1 MLDFPTP
8 QRLYWAKHGVRRF
21 GNFVRIHE
29 VIEENCRITMSHDPA
44 QYSPI
49 FSIDVSPESTS
60 NTPPRPTEVGAALV
74 QLTRQLIETQQR
86 QNQLLDQILQ
96 VNKQVLQASNQANTQ
111 RQNELTQWR
120 NAHPK
125 LVRSCKEALETLS
138 NVQTEFLQNLADEVA
153 DSKDSLS
160 ESDYVFT
167 EFLDRFGPRMAH
179 LNGILQVLN
188 HLGG

>member
-1 MLDFPTP
+1 
-8 QRLYWAKHGVRRF
+8 
-21 GNFVRIHE
+21 
-29 VIEENCRITMSHDPA
+29 MSHDPA
-44 QYSPI
+44 HFSPV
-49 FSIDVSPESTS
+49 FSIDVSAEATS
-60 NTPPRPTEVGAALV
+60 NAPPKPTEVGAALV
-74 QLTRQLIETQQR
+74 ALTRQLIDTQQR
-86 QNQLLDQILQ
+86 QNLLLDQILQ
-96 VNKQVLQASNQANTQ
+96 VNKQVLQASNQANAQ

-125 LVRSCKEALETLS
+125 LVRSCKQALETLS

-153 DSKDSLS
+153 DSKDALS

>member
-1 MLDFPTP
+1 
-8 QRLYWAKHGVRRF
+8 
-21 GNFVRIHE
+21 
-29 VIEENCRITMSHDPA
+29 MSHDPA
-44 QYSPI
+44 QYSPV
-49 FSIDVSPESTS
+49 FSIDVSAEASS
-60 NTPPRPTEVGAALV
+60 NTPPRPAEVGAALV
-74 QLTRQLIETQQR
+74 ALTRQLVESQQR
-86 QNQLLDQILQ
+86 QILA

-125 LVRSCKEALETLS
+125 LVRSCKQALETLS
-138 NVQTEFLQNLADEVA
+138 TVQTEFLQNLADEVA
-153 DSKDSLS
+153 DSKDGLS

-188 HLGG
+188 HLSG